1 MTEGQPAA
9 ECWLGGTVPV
19 AFQADTPRGVRS
31 VPRPAGIDGGA
42 SPIGAQSSSSAR
54 YGRTRYRAE
63 LELRAPGGKAPTL
76 GIPTSPR
83 GSYGALTFDCE
94 WASGRSAT
102 PARLAPQRPRSR
114 SVGPTSTTGR
124 APASDKSRS

>member
-9 ECWLGGTVPV
+9 ECWLGGTAPV

-31 VPRPAGIDGGA
+31 VPGQRASTPA
-42 SPIGAQSSSSAR
+42 R
-54 YGRTRYRAE
+54 
-63 LELRAPGGKAPTL
+63 LHAPGGKAPTL
-76 GIPTSPR
+76 GYLLRREVPTAP
-83 GSYGALTFDCE
+83 LTFDCE